1 MACTWP
7 ARSLFSNSSAWCF
20 TLAYRG
26 HVAATIFVSSC
37 STEFLGKRTTR
48 VTALYQS
55 LPLFVKARVGPQDY
69 NVVMALIKSLKL
81 LNCFSQPIYK
91 TGTWPCADCCLC
103 EYGHGLCA
111 WSSLGFIRA
120 FPQSIPLQLL
130 ALL

>member
-7 ARSLFSNSSAWCF
+7 ARNLFSTHLPGASHLHIVVMLRSQY
-20 TLAYRG
+20 LYL
-26 HVAATIFVSSC
+26 HVPQNF
-37 STEFLGKRTTR
+37 GKRTTQ

-69 NVVMALIKSLKL
+69 NVVVALIKSLKL
-81 LNCFSQPIYK
+81 LNCFSQPICK

-120 FPQSIPLQLL
+120 FPLSIPLQLL
-130 ALL
+130 VLL